1 MSAAPKYPSDLGYA
15 GLRMTA
21 EEFFAL
27 GETRE
32 RYELIDGVVVM
43 SPSPTPR
50 HQELLQALQEQA
62 GTWRR
67 AHAGSR
73 VIPDVDIRL
82 GRGLVYRPDLAVFAP
97 GRLKKT
103 PERLEIPPD
112 LVIEV
117 LSPSSKATDLITKRS
132 DYERFGVGEYWV
144 IDPEDVRVR
153 AWHRQGTQLVERA
166 VEGQSLAAT
175 LLDGFVLD
183 LSSLRS
189 LE

>member
-21 EEFFAL
+21 EEFFDL

-50 HQELLQALQEQA
+50 HQEVLQLLQEQA
-62 GTWRR
+62 GAWRR
-67 AHAGSR
+67 AHKGSR

-82 GRGLVYRPDLAVFAP
+82 GGGLVYRPDLAIFAP
-97 GRLKKT
+97 GRLKTT
-103 PERLEIPPD
+103 PERLDLPPD
-112 LVIEV
+112 LVVEV
-117 LSPSSKATDLITKRS
+117 LSPSSKATDMITKRG

-144 IDPEDVRVR
+144 IDPENGRARV
-153 AWHRQGTQLVERA
+153 WSRQGSQLVERP
-166 VEGQSLAAT
+166 VDGQSLAASS
-175 LLDGFVLD
+175 LDGFVFE
-183 LSSLRS
+183 LRS
-189 LE
+189 LQSLE